1 MENNPKISVVL
12 PVFNEEMYVG
22 EAIESIL
29 AQTFTE
35 FQFLIINDGSSDA
48 SEKIIKSFKDKR
60 IQLVTNVENLGLSQ
74 SLNKGIGL
82 SQGEYIA
89 RMDANDIALE
99 SRLEEQLSFMENH
112 PKAAGVFCPVQKVDE
127 KGMPLDSVEGK
138 YIPSEEL
145 QTYLFYKC
153 CFFHSILG
161 SP

>member
-127 KGMPLDSVEGK
+127 KGLEF
-138 YIPSEEL
+138 
-145 QTYLFYKC
+145 LFIAD
-153 CFFHSILG
+153 FF
-161 SP
+161 